1 MKDEMKRHFQLWYA
15 SEVEKQL
22 KSGTPINL
30 VTVNVAAAAVK
41 VKSANWIIILSSWS
55 TLTSRPNVAVNG
67 FSHAGILDAVDS
79 VI

>member
-30 VTVNVAAAAVK
+30 VTVDVAAAAVK
-41 VKSANWIIILSSWS
+41 VKSANWIISSWS

-67 FSHAGILDAVDS
+67 LAMQEYLMLLILLFD
-79 VI
+79 